1 MQESELQE
9 QDAQEEVQTDPQL
22 EEVPEETSEFLDI
35 AIYLYDVP
43 DLAGAYAGVFGACLI
58 AYMLFTLI
66 LRSVGGD
73 D

>member
-9 QDAQEEVQTDPQL
+9 QDVQEELQNDTQL
-22 EEVPEETSEFLDI
+22 EELPVESSEFLDI

-43 DLAGAYAGVFGACLI
+43 DLAGAYAGIFGACLI
-58 AYMLFTLI
+58 AYMLFTVI

>member
-1 MQESELQE
+1 MQESETQE
-9 QDAQEEVQTDPQL
+9 QEEVQSDPQL
-22 EEVPEETSEFLDI
+22 EEVAEETSEFLDT

-43 DLAGAYAGVFGACLI
+43 ELAGAYAGVFGACLI